1 MAAEVGAVLA
11 TISEEAL
18 PQLRACVA
26 ALRGAARHPEEEA
39 PPPGGHDEPASTRQ
53 RLQQAAVEAAV
64 EAVTRLD
71 AWAERPGLDA
81 VTVETAA
88 ALRAVCCASP
98 PAHDKAAAD
107 TVLAVGDA
115 KSSLGDAK
123 SPLGDA
129 TSSLGDTKS
138 SGWLRRRKGSAYFL
152 LEHVVHPLDGARR
165 QVVDVRERST
175 VVGRRRLS
183 DHHLSLGFHLGDVLG
198 RGGVDHVHTHQRIL
212 HRQCSM
218 VLRRPTR
225 CRCLSETHPLV

>member
-1 MAAEVGAVLA
+1 MRELQGDTIVRKGEFGDSFFLVQKGIVAIKLGQQYKQLGIGECFGERAFLKRAQQRTATVQVGF
-11 TISEEAL
+11 
-18 PQLRACVA
+18 
-26 ALRGAARHPEEEA
+26 
-39 PPPGGHDEPASTRQ
+39 
-53 RLQQAAVEAAV
+53 
-64 EAVTRLD
+64 
-71 AWAERPGLDA
+71 
-81 VTVETAA
+81 
-88 ALRAVCCASP
+88 
-98 PAHDKAAAD
+98 
-107 TVLAVGDA
+107 
-115 KSSLGDAK
+115 
-123 SPLGDA
+123 LGDA